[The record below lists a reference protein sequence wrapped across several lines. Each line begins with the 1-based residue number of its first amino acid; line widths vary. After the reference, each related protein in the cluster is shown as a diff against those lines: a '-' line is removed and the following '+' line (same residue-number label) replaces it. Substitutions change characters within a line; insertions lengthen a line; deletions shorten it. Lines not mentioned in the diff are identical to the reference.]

1 MNPTP
6 SICDYAVL
14 RFLPHPDRGEC
25 VNVGVVV
32 NCLQPRFL
40 EFKTETRIPA
50 WLNDVFPDWTREKYE
65 GTQAAMSTELERV
78 KKLVSEARDP
88 MTGRRSFRE
97 LVRPRESV
105 FRFGEIR
112 TISSA
117 DPGRVTDELF
127 ERYVMRS
134 PAGRHMAS

>member
-6 SICDYAVL
+6 TICDYAVL
-14 RFLPHPDRGEC
+14 RFLPQPDREEF

-32 NCLQPRFL
+32 NCLQPGFL
-40 EFKTETRIPA
+40 EFKTETRIPE
-50 WLNDVFPDWTREKYE
+50 WLNQVFPNWTKEKSE
-65 GTQAAMSTELERV
+65 RAQAAMTTELERV
-78 KKLVSEARDP
+78 KKLVSQARDP
-88 MTGRRSFRE
+88 MTGRRNFQE

-117 DPGRVTDELF
+117 APEGVVDELF

-134 PAGRHMAS
+134 SAGKHMAS